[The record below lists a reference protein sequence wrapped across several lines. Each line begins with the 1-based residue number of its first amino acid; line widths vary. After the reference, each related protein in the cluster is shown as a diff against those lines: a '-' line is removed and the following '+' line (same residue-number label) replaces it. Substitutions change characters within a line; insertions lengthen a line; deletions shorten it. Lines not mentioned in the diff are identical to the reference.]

1 MGILK
6 LITYAAGVAALVLS
20 GYLAKLLDDSN
31 FMEQVTAIPS
41 ENITYFHIIA
51 LVVIAWLLISLLMTI
66 ISRAIIIVLL
76 IIAIGAEGTFAGMNF
91 NGIIV
96 EQTSVLEDVQDGA
109 EDLLDDAGDLLD
121 DLKDVIDD

>member
-51 LVVIAWLLISLLMTI
+51 LVVIVWLLISLLMTI

-96 EQTSVLEDVQDGA
+96 EQTSVLEDVQNGA

>member
-1 MGILK
+1 MGIFK

-96 EQTSVLEDVQDGA
+96 EQTSVLEDVQNGA

>member
-51 LVVIAWLLISLLMTI
+51 LVVIAWLLISLLMTVI
-66 ISRAIIIVLL
+66 TRGIIIVLL
-76 IIAIGAEGTFAGMNF
+76 IIAIGAEGTFVGMNL

-96 EQTSVLEDVQDGA
+96 EQTSVLEDVQDDA
-109 EDLLDDAGDLLD
+109 VDLFDE
-121 DLKDVIDD
+121 LKDKVVEVID

>member
-96 EQTSVLEDVQDGA
+96 EQTSVLEDVQNGA

>member
-51 LVVIAWLLISLLMTI
+51 LVVIAWLLISLLMTVI
-66 ISRAIIIVLL
+66 TRGIIIVLL
-76 IIAIGAEGTFAGMNF
+76 IIAIGAEGTFVGMNL

-96 EQTSVLEDVQDGA
+96 EKTSVLEDVQDGA
-109 EDLLDDAGDLLD
+109 VDLFDE
-121 DLKDVIDD
+121 LKDKVEDVID

>member
-1 MGILK
+1 MGIFK

>member
-6 LITYAAGVAALVLS
+6 LITYAAGVAALFLS

-51 LVVIAWLLISLLMTI
+51 LVVIAWLLISLLMTVI
-66 ISRAIIIVLL
+66 TRGIIIVLL
-76 IIAIGAEGTFAGMNF
+76 IIAIGAEGTFVGMNI

-109 EDLLDDAGDLLD
+109 VDLFDE
-121 DLKDVIDD
+121 LKDKVEDVID

>member
-20 GYLAKLLDDSN
+20 GYLAKLVDDSN

-41 ENITYFHIIA
+41 DNITYFHIIA
-51 LVVIAWLLISLLMTI
+51 LVVIAWLLISLLMTV

-76 IIAIGAEGTFAGMNF
+76 IIAIGAEGTFAVMNF
-91 NGIIV
+91 NGIII
-96 EQTSVLEDVQDGA
+96 EQTNVLEDVQDGA
-109 EDLLDDAGDLLD
+109 EDLLDNAGDLLG

>member
-51 LVVIAWLLISLLMTI
+51 LVVITWLLISLLMTI
-66 ISRAIIIVLL
+66 ISRTIIIVLL

-96 EQTSVLEDVQDGA
+96 EQTSVLEDVRDGA